1 MSEETLEVWLRG
13 RVPRIP
19 APFLPHL
26 LEGGEGPS
34 GAMELSAQGAEAMSR
49 ALERPGRNRDAAF
62 LLLSADAFFTYACE
76 AVVQERDVQAGL
88 EGLLE
93 RLGGRFS

>member
-1 MSEETLEVWLRG
+1 MSEETLEGWLQS

-19 APFLPHL
+19 APFLSQL
-26 LEGGEGPS
+26 RENGEGPS
-34 GAMELSAQGAEAMSR
+34 GALELATLGTDALGR
-49 ALERPGRNRDAAF
+49 VLERPGRSREAALH
-62 LLLSADAFFTYACE
+62 LLTADAFFTYACE
-76 AVVQERDVQAGL
+76 AVLPEGDVQAGL